1 MSVATPPG
9 KPARAIRNFAPFH
22 TLLTAD
28 TERVGPSGFS
38 PAQKESSFLLKH
50 RFLKAGVLTASVLA
64 GALATTASAAAPSL
78 PTAAKGAKLELVASG
93 VSTPTAFAFGAGN
106 VFVSD
111 GTLPSGGGV
120 FVLKGTTAV
129 RLAGSPTAS
138 FGVTWHK
145 NTLYVSAIT
154 FTGHGAPA
162 LQLLAWSGWNG
173 SQFTTQKVLYTAP
186 AGFPGFNGLAFGA
199 DGRLYVGVDVGQ
211 TNDHGPATGL
221 LYDILSF
228 NAAGKNMRIVARGI
242 RQPWQFAF
250 PAGSS
255 SPFVSNLGQDKPA
268 SIQKT
273 VPDFIL
279 RVHKG
284 QNYGFPKCNWIV
296 VKACTKYA
304 TPFKFLAPH
313 TDPGGLG
320 IIGKRLYL
328 SEFGF
333 VRTAMVQSMPLR
345 GGPLKT
351 LLTGFKGETFIGL
364 GTNGGWVYV
373 GEPALTAPGTGRV
386 FRVKP

>member
-1 MSVATPPG
+1 MVLRVVRPLVACAAVCCVVT
-9 KPARAIRNFAPFH
+9 
-22 TLLTAD
+22 TA
-28 TERVGPSGFS
+28 
-38 PAQKESSFLLKH
+38 
-50 RFLKAGVLTASVLA
+50 
-64 GALATTASAAAPSL
+64 ASAAPPKL
-78 PTAAKGAKLELVASG
+78 PTPAKGARLEVVASG
-93 VSTPTAFAFGAGN
+93 VSTPTSFAFGAGK

-120 FVLKGTTAV
+120 FVLKGQTAV

-138 FGVTWHK
+138 FGVTWRHG
-145 NTLYVSAIT
+145 TLYVSAIT
-154 FTGHGAPA
+154 LSAHGAPA
-162 LQLLAWSGWNG
+162 FQLLAWSGWNG
-173 SQFTTQKVLYTAP
+173 AQFTKQKVLYTAP
-186 AGFPGFNGLAFGA
+186 AGFSGFNGLAFGA

-228 NAAGKNMRIVARGI
+228 NAAGKDLKVVASGI

-255 SPFVSNLGQDKPA
+255 SPFVSDLGQDSPA

-279 RVHKG
+279 RVRKG
-284 QNYGFPKCNWIV
+284 QNYGFPKCNWV
-296 VKACTKYA
+296 VVSNCAKYA

-320 IIGKRLYL
+320 IIGQRLYL

-333 VRTAMVQSMPLR
+333 VHTAKVQSMPLT
-345 GGPLKT
+345 GGALKT
-351 LLTGFKGETFIGL
+351 VLTGFKGEIFIAL
-364 GTNGGWVYV
+364 GTHGGWVYV
-373 GEPALTAPGTGRV
+373 GEAAPSTAPGTGHV

>member
-1 MSVATPPG
+1 M
-9 KPARAIRNFAPFH
+9 
-22 TLLTAD
+22 
-28 TERVGPSGFS
+28 
-38 PAQKESSFLLKH
+38 KH
-50 RFLKAGVLTASVLA
+50 RVFTAGALIAGVLA
-64 GALATTASAAAPSL
+64 GALATAASAAPLKL
-78 PTAAKGAKLELVASG
+78 PTAAKGAKLEVVATG

-120 FVLKGTTAV
+120 FVLKGGAAV

-138 FGVTWHK
+138 FGVTWRK
-145 NTLYVSAIT
+145 GTLYVSAIT
-154 FTGHGAPA
+154 LPAHGAPA
-162 LQLLAWSGWNG
+162 SQLLAWSGWNG
-173 SQFTTQKVLYTAP
+173 SQFTKQKVLYTAP

-199 DGRLYVGVDVGQ
+199 DGRLYVGVDVGL
-211 TNDHGPATGL
+211 TNDHGPAIGL

-228 NAAGKNMRIVARGI
+228 NAVGKDMKIVATGI

-255 SPFVSNLGQDKPA
+255 SPFVSNLGQDSPK

-279 RVHKG
+279 RVRKG
-284 QNYGFPKCNWIV
+284 QNYGFPKCNWV
-296 VKACTKYA
+296 AVSACTKYA

-333 VRTAMVQSMPLR
+333 VLPAKVQSMPLS
-345 GGPLKT
+345 GGALKT
-351 LLTGFKGETFIGL
+351 LLTGFTGEGFIGL
-364 GTNGGWVYV
+364 GANAGWIYV
-373 GEPALTAPGTGRV
+373 GEPLTGPGTGRV